1 MSSLTA
7 IEKRYLEKMLD
18 MGGGYVLDF
27 TDATFAEFF
36 NQYNVDI
43 HSEQYWTYGR
53 CVLGTKAKNLLVTCV
68 LGRQIVRRGEIG
80 LPNVSLRRAGSCRG

>member
-53 CVLGTKAKNLLVTCV
+53 SKAKNCV
-68 LGRQIVRRGEIG
+68 RFGNGNRIL
-80 LPNVSLRRAGSCRG
+80 SSAGSCRG